1 MSSAGQEIKR
11 IRLERGISQNQLA
24 KSAGISQAG
33 LSAIEN
39 TTKSPN
45 IDTLGRIANV
55 LGVST
60 DYLLG
65 RTDVERPTIDLEKA
79 GILPLPEMMD
89 IPLVG
94 TIACGTPILA
104 SQNIEDYLQAPAY
117 THATFALRC
126 QGDSMINARIFDG
139 DVVFIRQQD
148 DVDDGDIAAVLI
160 GEEATLKRV
169 RKLPAKLVLSPC
181 NPLYDDIIY
190 TGSDLDRVRILGKA
204 VYFVSAVK

>member
-1 MSSAGQEIKR
+1 MNRIAELRKR
-11 IRLERGISQNQLA
+11 KKLTQVELCQRVNITQASLSGWERGRH
-24 KSAGISQAG
+24 
-33 LSAIEN
+33 E
-39 TTKSPN
+39 PDY
-45 IDTLGRIANV
+45 DTLKMLAEFF
-55 LGVST
+55 GVST

-65 RTDVERPTIDLEKA
+65 RTDVERPTFDLEKA

-169 RKLPAKLVLSPC
+169 RKFPAKLVLSPC